1 MVFRV
6 EGSRD
11 DPEFVRACGVVK
23 GLEDLYGKE
32 RYLLHPVR
40 SFKHAASVRLQ
51 HM

>member
-23 GLEDLYGKE
+23 GLEDLYGKD

-40 SFKHAASVRLQ
+40 SFKHA
-51 HM
+51 